1 MGPRTCTAPIPPG
14 TIAADTSNGIGISG
28 ISGTGGA
35 VQLMVLKVLDGAAG
49 GPTAGVLDA
58 IAYARDNGAKIVNL
72 SLTSLPA
79 DDRLYRAVRDSE
91 MLFVV
96 SAGNQHT
103 NLDTA
108 LPRLASYSLNNLV
121 SVANLQPDGTIAA
134 NSNYGPTSVDLAAP
148 GTQILSTAPGGTYDV
163 LTGTSMAAPW

>member
-1 MGPRTCTAPIPPG
+1 
-14 TIAADTSNGIGISG
+14 
-28 ISGTGGA
+28 
-35 VQLMVLKVLDGAAG
+35 MVLKVLDGAAG

-121 SVANLQPDGTIAA
+121 SVANRSRMAPLRPI
-134 NSNYGPTSVDLAAP
+134 PTTVPPVWTWPPPAHRFSALRPAAP
-148 GTQILSTAPGGTYDV
+148 MMS
-163 LTGTSMAAPW
+163 

>member
-1 MGPRTCTAPIPPG
+1 
-14 TIAADTSNGIGISG
+14 
-28 ISGTGGA
+28 
-35 VQLMVLKVLDGAAG
+35 
-49 GPTAGVLDA
+49 
-58 IAYARDNGAKIVNL
+58 
-72 SLTSLPA
+72 
-79 DDRLYRAVRDSE
+79 

-148 GTQILSTAPGGTYDV
+148 GTQILSTAPGGTYEMCIRDRPA
-163 LTGTSMAAPW
+163 GTVYRAFLEKYKALNCQMGKEQYVVPYLMSSHPGSTLKRCV